1 MKKNYCFSFNGNL
14 DEFNT
19 TVKRYIENKDD
30 DFLFSQEGGKYSFGI
45 QRGGH
50 SGGYWYV
57 PEYCEIDGLL
67 IIKGKIE
74 YVGPKESKLDAIIL
88 AIFLFPVIVLAYLI
102 RGIIWLFKR
111 IIGKQTS
118 LQPEE
123 KKLNTLMIEK
133 LGCNGYLESLKN
145 DTKKRGKNKN
155 E

>member
-1 MKKNYCFSFNGNL
+1 MES
-14 DEFNT
+14 
-19 TVKRYIENKDD
+19 KDD
-30 DFLFSQEGGKYSFGI
+30 DFLFSEEGGKYSFGI

-74 YVGPKESKLDAIIL
+74 YVGPKASKLEEIIL
-88 AIFLFPVIVLAYLI
+88 VIFLFPLIVLAYLI
-102 RGIIWLFKR
+102 RGIIWLFKK
-111 IIGKQTS
+111 ILGKQTS

-123 KKLNTLMIEK
+123 IKLNTLMVEK
-133 LGCNGYLESLKN
+133 LGCNEYLESMRN
-145 DTKKRGKNKN
+145 NAIKRGKTKN